1 MHKTLATALLA
12 AVFLAGAT
20 AHGAELRGHGGPVR
34 AISVAPDGKTVAT
47 GSFDTKAIIWSL
59 ETGEARDVL
68 LFHEGEV
75 TAVAALP
82 NGRFASAGTDGRI
95 AIWQIGRGE
104 PARILEG
111 HTGPVA
117 DLELS
122 PDGSMLAS
130 ASWDTTVRLWP
141 LAGGPARVLEG
152 HRANVNALAFLADAT
167 LVSAGY
173 DATVIFWP
181 SQAGA
186 PPLRAIMP
194 TPLNALAR
202 ASGDR
207 LFVAGA
213 DGQLRLLDRRGK
225 VQLEVPVLGKPVIA
239 LAATPD
245 ANYLAVAGI
254 GDGILLLDAISLS
267 TIRTLDTSGVAVWSL
282 AFAAGGKTLL
292 AGGADHL
299 VREWN
304 VETGERLGAATAG
317 RTDPMARYAGNP
329 DAEVFRACVACHTL
343 DPNDG
348 HRAGPTL
355 HGIFGRKIAS
365 VPGYHYSPAFRKM
378 DIVWTPE
385 TVSELFELGPNAYTP
400 GTKMPEQTISNAEDR
415 AALIRFLQAET
426 RTD

>member
-82 NGRFASAGTDGRI
+82 NGRFASAGADGRI

-104 PARILEG
+104 PAQILEG

-186 PPLRAIMP
+186 APLRAIMP

-225 VQLEVPVLGKPVIA
+225 VQLEVPVLGKPVTA

-245 ANYLAVAGI
+245 ANYLAIAGI
-254 GDGILLLDAISLS
+254 GDAILLLDAVSLS
-267 TIRTLDTSGVAVWSL
+267 TIRTFDTSGVAVWSL

-304 VETGERLGAATAG
+304 IETGERLGAAATG

-348 HRAGPTL
+348 NRAGPTL

>member
-1 MHKTLATALLA
+1 MHKTLAIASLA
-12 AVFLAGAT
+12 AAFLTGAT

-34 AISVAPDGKTVAT
+34 AISVASDGKTVAT
-47 GSFDTKAIIWSL
+47 GSFDTKTIIWSL

-75 TAVAALP
+75 SAVAALP
-82 NGRFASAGTDGRI
+82 DGRFASAGADGRI

-104 PARILEG
+104 PAQILEG
-111 HTGPVA
+111 HSGPVA

-186 PPLRAIMP
+186 PPVRAIMP

-225 VQLEVPVLGKPVIA
+225 VQLEVPILRKPVTA
-239 LAATPD
+239 LAAAPD

-254 GDGILLLDAISLS
+254 GDGILLLDPVSLS

-304 VETGERLGAATAG
+304 IETGERLGAAATG
-317 RTDPMARYAGNP
+317 RTDPMARYARNP

-348 HRAGPTL
+348 NRAGPTL

-400 GTKMPEQTISNAEDR
+400 GTKMPEQTIGKAEDR

-426 RTD
+426 D

>member
-1 MHKTLATALLA
+1 MHKTLAIALLA
-12 AVFLAGAT
+12 AAFLTGAT

-34 AISVAPDGKTVAT
+34 AISVASDGKTVAT
-47 GSFDTKAIIWSL
+47 GSFDTKTIIWSL

-75 TAVAALP
+75 SAVAALP
-82 NGRFASAGTDGRI
+82 DGRFASAGADGRI

-104 PARILEG
+104 PAQILEG
-111 HTGPVA
+111 HSGPVA

-186 PPLRAIMP
+186 PPVRAIMP

-207 LFVAGA
+207 LLVAGA

-225 VQLEVPVLGKPVIA
+225 VQLEVPVLGKPVTA

-254 GDGILLLDAISLS
+254 GDGILLLDPVSLS

-304 VETGERLGAATAG
+304 IETGERLGAAATG
-317 RTDPMARYAGNP
+317 RTDPMARYARNP

-348 HRAGPTL
+348 NRAGPTL

>member
-1 MHKTLATALLA
+1 MHKTLAIALLA

-47 GSFDTKAIIWSL
+47 GSFDTKTIIWSL

-75 TAVAALP
+75 SAVAALP
-82 NGRFASAGTDGRI
+82 NGRFASAGADGRI
-95 AIWQIGRGE
+95 AIWQIGRGK
-104 PARILEG
+104 PAQILEG

-141 LAGGPARVLEG
+141 LAGGEARVLEG

-186 PPLRAIMP
+186 PPVRAITP

-207 LFVAGA
+207 LLVAGA

-225 VQLEVPVLGKPVIA
+225 VQLEVPVLGKPVTA

-254 GDGILLLDAISLS
+254 GDGILLLDAINLS
-267 TIRTLDTSGVAVWSL
+267 PIRTLDTSGVAVWSL

-317 RTDPMARYAGNP
+317 RTDPMARYADNP

-348 HRAGPTL
+348 NRAGPTL

-378 DIVWTPE
+378 DIVWTPQ
-385 TVSELFELGPNAYTP
+385 TVSELFELGPNTYTP

>member
-1 MHKTLATALLA
+1 MHKTLAIALLA
-12 AVFLAGAT
+12 AAFLTGAT

-34 AISVAPDGKTVAT
+34 AISVASDGKTVAT
-47 GSFDTKAIIWSL
+47 GSFDTKTIIWSL

-75 TAVAALP
+75 SAVAALP
-82 NGRFASAGTDGRI
+82 DGRFASAGADGRI

-104 PARILEG
+104 PAQILEG
-111 HTGPVA
+111 HSGPVA

-167 LVSAGY
+167 LVSAGH

-186 PPLRAIMP
+186 PPVRAIMP

-225 VQLEVPVLGKPVIA
+225 VQLEVPVLRKPVTA
-239 LAATPD
+239 LAAAPD

-254 GDGILLLDAISLS
+254 GDGILLLDPVSLS

-304 VETGERLGAATAG
+304 IETGERLGAAATG
-317 RTDPMARYAGNP
+317 STDPMARYARNP

-348 HRAGPTL
+348 NRAGPTL

-378 DIVWTPE
+378 EIVWTPE

-426 RTD
+426 D

>member
-1 MHKTLATALLA
+1 MHKSLAIPFLA
-12 AVFLAGAT
+12 AFLTGGT
-20 AHGAELRGHGGPVR
+20 VHGTELRGHGGPVR

-59 ETGEARDVL
+59 ETGQASDVL
-68 LFHEGEV
+68 VFHQGEV
-75 TAVAALP
+75 NAVAALT
-82 NGRFASAGTDGRI
+82 NGRFASAGADGRI
-95 AIWQIGRGE
+95 AIWQTGRGD
-104 PARILEG
+104 PVRILEG
-111 HTGPVA
+111 HAGPVA
-117 DLELS
+117 DLEVS

-141 LAGGPARVLEG
+141 LAGGEARVLEG
-152 HRANVNALAFLADAT
+152 HGANVNALAFLTDGT

-186 PPLRAIMP
+186 PLVRAVMP
-194 TPLNALAR
+194 TPLNTLVTAP
-202 ASGDR
+202 GDR
-207 LFVAGA
+207 LFVGGA
-213 DGQLRLLDRRGK
+213 DGQVRLLDRRGK
-225 VQLEVPVLGKPVIA
+225 VQSEVQVSRNPVIA

-245 ANYLAVAGI
+245 ANYLAAAGVD
-254 GDGILLLDAISLS
+254 GGILLLDAVSLS

-282 AFAAGGKTLL
+282 AFAANGTTLL

-304 VETGERLGAATAG
+304 IETGERLGAAVGGKA
-317 RTDPMARYAGNP
+317 DPMARYAGNP

-343 DPNDG
+343 DPDDG
-348 HRAGPTL
+348 NRAGPTL

-365 VPGYHYSPAFRKM
+365 VPGYHYSPAFRAM

-385 TVSELFELGPNAYTP
+385 TVSALFELGPNAYTP
-400 GTKMPEQTISNAEDR
+400 GTKMPEQTISNAGDR

>member
-1 MHKTLATALLA
+1 
-12 AVFLAGAT
+12 
-20 AHGAELRGHGGPVR
+20 
-34 AISVAPDGKTVAT
+34 
-47 GSFDTKAIIWSL
+47 
-59 ETGEARDVL
+59 
-68 LFHEGEV
+68 
-75 TAVAALP
+75 
-82 NGRFASAGTDGRI
+82 
-95 AIWQIGRGE
+95 
-104 PARILEG
+104 
-111 HTGPVA
+111 
-117 DLELS
+117 
-122 PDGSMLAS
+122 MLAS

-141 LAGGPARVLEG
+141 LAGGLARVLEG

-186 PPLRAIMP
+186 APVRAIMP

-202 ASGDR
+202 GSGDR
-207 LFVAGA
+207 LLVAGA

-225 VQLEVPVLGKPVIA
+225 VQLEIPVLGKAVTA

-254 GDGILLLDAISLS
+254 GDEILLLDAISLS

-304 VETGERLGAATAG
+304 VETGERLGAAAAG

-329 DAEVFRACVACHTL
+329 DADVFRACVACHTL

-348 HRAGPTL
+348 NRAGPTL

-365 VPGYHYSPAFRKM
+365 VPGYHYSHAFQKM

-385 TVSELFELGPNAYTP
+385 TVSELFEFGPNAYTP